1 MIRCLRQTSF
11 RVTRAAATTRL
22 TPRTFSTSSWRLQEA
37 KQDSGKVEAKKE
49 ATPAQAD
56 GSSFPSVKPSW
67 EGGNYAKDEHG
78 QYAVTNLWDV
88 TGPKSLL
95 SPGGQEGA
103 IATDL
108 DQATGIERLELLGK
122 LQGIDIYDKEPLD
135 ASRRGTM
142 EDPIIVN
149 SYDDFRYVG
158 CTGSPAGSHE
168 VMWLKP
174 TVDQVG
180 RCWECGSVYK
190 LNYIGIPG
198 GEDSHHH

>member
-1 MIRCLRQTSF
+1 MVAMTPARTFCSSFMRLQDAKQTP
-11 RVTRAAATTRL
+11 AAADDAGAL
-22 TPRTFSTSSWRLQEA
+22 
-37 KQDSGKVEAKKE
+37 KE
-49 ATPAQAD
+49 E
-56 GSSFPSVKPSW
+56 PS
-67 EGGNYAKDEHG
+67 EGGNYEKDEFG
-78 QYAVTNLWDV
+78 QYAVKSLWDV
-88 TGPKSLL
+88 TGPESLL
-95 SPGGQEGA
+95 SPGGREGT

-135 ASRRGTM
+135 SSRRGTM

-149 SYDDFRYVG
+149 SFDDFRYVG

-168 VMWLKP
+168 VMWLRP
-174 TVDQVG
+174 TVDKVG

-198 GEDSHHH
+198 GADDHHH